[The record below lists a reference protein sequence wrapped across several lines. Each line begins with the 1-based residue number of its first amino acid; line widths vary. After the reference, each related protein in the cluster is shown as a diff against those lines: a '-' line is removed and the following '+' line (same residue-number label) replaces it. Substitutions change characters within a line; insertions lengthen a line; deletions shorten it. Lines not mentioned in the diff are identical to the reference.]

1 MRDDS
6 QSRAPRPPPGAFGRR
21 RAGTNPGSNRS
32 SMASFDGMNSEELWR
47 LEDSTPD
54 MSNPTRP
61 SQERPLDTV
70 NRMTN
75 RWDPVPLPEALWP
88 TAPMDMPD
96 YLPPP
101 KTKSLTNV
109 TSIRKRGTLRK
120 SASRASTIDN
130 SLAPI
135 PPKDTLSSAHS
146 SATDLSI
153 NMNKSQ
159 ASLSS
164 RPQSMMLGPYGFDLL
179 STLAPRDG
187 GYAVAA
193 QLSHNNTF
201 SPTSSGGSDRGSF
214 YGSPPPNPHR
224 QSRGPPAPAMMRYDD
239 DLSPPL
245 TGRLSTTTTSSN
257 LSTYSQD
264 EALDGTAPT
273 MTAAHMSLPTMKS
286 PLSQHTTAAE
296 VASMHPPMTPV
307 EENSRREWPV
317 HRQSAAPA
325 SMPMGT
331 ALAGAGAAGAA
342 AAAAAAGAVGAAG
355 AAGAAGTADAV
366 GAVGG
371 AALTKSKTKKEIKAE
386 EKAKAKASKL
396 EAKRE
401 ADRREQEA
409 ARQKTAAAKEAAHQR
424 EEKAK
429 EAARVKAE
437 DKARAKADKS
447 SRRQSMFGLSSRSTS
462 ASAPTAS
469 SDPPLA
475 MQPAQQP
482 AQQQRATAPQA
493 ASQARPPV
501 SPQATPQVRAPVPPQ
516 MPVAPVVPAK
526 DGPVR
531 DGTVMPNGVPNGS
544 AAPVPNGNVP
554 NGSAIGRG
562 PPPAIVVP
570 PRMSSN
576 RFVSAGSAPAAAAA
590 AVGAA
595 GAAGAA
601 VIASQVHHQAPPS
614 PQHPTPA
621 PVPVSA
627 QTQAPPPSSQQ
638 LSNGPESRSMPRPNL
653 SPQPSHLNAG
663 PRKNGPTP
671 QQSLPPTPMSSSNS
685 TTPSAAS
692 MVASRARTPSAVS
705 MTPSSAQ
712 SATSSSLTPTNA
724 ATDSGSATSTA
735 PKQKKSGLFTNLRK
749 RFSVIQLDHHPAPP
763 QKQRPVS
770 MAVGGEQNQQR
781 NVSAPPAPPVH
792 RAPVAAAP
800 PVTRPQLNSL
810 PPTPP
815 SKDHSPVV
823 KASKPATRTVPIP
836 PPVIVPPRQSSLA
849 RGPEQHSDAEDADHH
864 RQASLSDPSSV
875 VVTPTTSRA
884 TNSSPS
890 LFEVRPHAMREDNA
904 WEGGY
909 ESAVSDASGKPLR
922 HDMVPAMERPVPS
935 LAAH

>member
-1 MRDDS
+1 MTRAGVVQRMMRDDS

-75 RWDPVPLPEALWP
+75 RWDPVPFPEALWP

-576 RFVSAGSAPAAAAA
+576 RCTTKPL
-590 AVGAA
+590 
-595 GAAGAA
+595 
-601 VIASQVHHQAPPS
+601 PRPN
-614 PQHPTPA
+614 TRLLRLCLCLRKRKLL
-621 PVPVSA
+621 
-627 QTQAPPPSSQQ
+627 PPSSQQ

-735 PKQKKSGLFTNLRK
+735 PKQKKSGLSTTTLLLLR
-749 RFSVIQLDHHPAPP
+749 SSA
-763 QKQRPVS
+763 PVS

>member
-1 MRDDS
+1 MTRAGVVQRLMRDDS
-6 QSRAPRPPPGAFGRR
+6 QPRAPRPPPGAFGRR

-32 SMASFDGMNSEELWR
+32 SMASFEGMNSEELWR

-109 TSIRKRGTLRK
+109 TSMRKRGTLRK

-130 SLAPI
+130 SLAPM

-224 QSRGPPAPAMMRYDD
+224 QSRGPPAPAMMRYED

-245 TGRLSTTTTSSN
+245 TGRLSTATTSSN

-264 EALDGTAPT
+264 EALDGTVPT
-273 MTAAHMSLPTMKS
+273 MAAAHMSLPTMKS

-307 EENSRREWPV
+307 EENSRREWPA

-325 SMPMGT
+325 PMPMGT
-331 ALAGAGAAGAA
+331 ALAGASAAGAA
-342 AAAAAAGAVGAAG
+342 
-355 AAGAAGTADAV
+355 

-386 EKAKAKASKL
+386 EKAKAKAAKL

-409 ARQKTAAAKEAAHQR
+409 ARQKAAAAKEAAHQR
-424 EEKAK
+424 EEKAR

-462 ASAPTAS
+462 ASAPPAS
-469 SDPPLA
+469 SGPPLA
-475 MQPAQQP
+475 MQPTQKP
-482 AQQQRATAPQA
+482 AQRQRATAPQAPQATSQA

-501 SPQATPQVRAPVPPQ
+501 SPQATTQVRAPVPPQ
-516 MPVAPVVPAK
+516 MPVAPVAPAK
-526 DGPVR
+526 DGPVHN
-531 DGTVMPNGVPNGS
+531 GTAMPNGVPNGS
-544 AAPVPNGNVP
+544 AAPLRNGNVH
-554 NGSAIGRG
+554 NDSAIGRG
-562 PPPAIVVP
+562 PPLAIVVP

-590 AVGAA
+590 AAGVA

-601 VIASQVHHQAPPS
+601 VVSSQVHHQAPPS
-614 PQHPTPA
+614 PPHPVPA
-621 PVPVSA
+621 PVPV
-627 QTQAPPPSSQQ
+627 QTQAPPPSLQQ
-638 LSNGPESRSMPRPNL
+638 LSNGPESRSRPRPNL
-653 SPQPSHLNAG
+653 SLQPSHLNAG
-663 PRKNGPTP
+663 PRKNGPAA

-685 TTPSAAS
+685 TAAS
-692 MVASRARTPSAVS
+692 VAASRARTPSAVS
-705 MTPSSAQ
+705 MAPSSAQ
-712 SATSSSLTPTNA
+712 STTSSSLTPTNGT
-724 ATDSGSATSTA
+724 TDSGSATSTA
-735 PKQKKSGLFTNLRK
+735 PKQKRSGLFNNLRK
-749 RFSVIQLDHHPAPP
+749 RFSVIQLDHHPAPS

-781 NVSAPPAPPVH
+781 NVPAPPAPPVH
-792 RAPVAAAP
+792 KAPVAAAP
-800 PVTRPQLNSL
+800 PVTPPQLNSL

-815 SKDHSPVV
+815 SKDQAPVV
-823 KASKPATRTVPIP
+823 KASKPATRMVPIP

-849 RGPEQHSDAEDADHH
+849 RGPEQHSDAEDGDHH

-922 HDMVPAMERPVPS
+922 HDVVPAMERPVPS